1 MRDGGVNPLRPP
13 ACSTGALS
21 DASRSAGRAA
31 KKEADM
37 SFGRRILLSS
47 GFCAVVL
54 GLAACGSSSS
64 SSSST
69 PPSTSAPAGTG
80 AGAAAVDLANSST
93 IGQPILVNKSGMTLY
108 YLKGET
114 AGNLMCTSSACL
126 TLWSPL
132 YLAKGASAPTAVAGI
147 PASKLGTVQRP
158 GGKAQVTFNGWPLYT
173 FAGDTSP
180 GQTKGQDVTD
190 NFGTWFVVTKS
201 GSSSTTGSGGGT
213 TSSSGGSTSSGGSW
227 S

>member
-1 MRDGGVNPLRPP
+1 
-13 ACSTGALS
+13 
-21 DASRSAGRAA
+21 
-31 KKEADM
+31 M
-37 SFGRRILLSS
+37 SLGRRILLSS
-47 GFCAVVL
+47 GLCAAVL

-69 PPSTSAPAGTG
+69 PPSTSAPAGTA

-93 IGQPILVNKSGMTLY
+93 IGQTILVNKSGMTLY
-108 YLKGET
+108 NLKGET
-114 AGNLMCTSSACL
+114 AGHLMCTSQACL

-132 YLAKGASAPTAVAGI
+132 YLAGGAGAPTAVTGI

-158 GGKAQVTFNGWPLYT
+158 GGKVQVTFNGSPLYT

-180 GQTKGQDVTD
+180 GQTKGQDLTD

-201 GSSSTTGSGGGT
+201 GSSPATGSGGGT